1 MKFVHFVALF
11 QTPYT
16 GGQVRFGVSSDRYKL
31 YLGNNMQDYNAL
43 YTAFNNSNLNEFL
56 TFTNIRIGLRVP
68 ANLGLGEAAQGQGT
82 GGLQEASAYY
92 AISDIQITAR

>member
-1 MKFVHFVALF
+1 
-11 QTPYT
+11 
-16 GGQVRFGVSSDRYKL
+16 
-31 YLGNNMQDYNAL
+31 MQDYNAL

-68 ANLGLGEAAQGQGT
+68 ANLGLGEAAQGQGI
-82 GGLQEASAYY
+82 GVQEASAYY